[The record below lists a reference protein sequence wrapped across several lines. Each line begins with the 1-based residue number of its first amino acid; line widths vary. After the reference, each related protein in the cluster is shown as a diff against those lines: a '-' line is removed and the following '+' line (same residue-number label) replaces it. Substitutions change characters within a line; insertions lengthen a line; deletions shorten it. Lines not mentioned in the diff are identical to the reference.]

1 MNSFRGKNK
10 IFINK
15 LDIVMKFK
23 NMNNLMVTFK
33 RSIKINNIRSFS
45 LVVFNNLSTND
56 LNTLKIKT
64 NLVELS
70 LYSGLNS
77 QQKFDFICDNFTQ
90 LKSFC
95 FHGLQFTSISNL
107 IKLINLEY
115 FELIIDR
122 IDIDFSSMDKNN
134 CFNN

>member
-1 MNSFRGKNK
+1 
-10 IFINK
+10 
-15 LDIVMKFK
+15 MKFK